1 MSFRLLLGRIRFGI
15 SYSRFTIHILLLTKK
30 IKIMFKKL
38 IFFSFLAVTTL
49 IGTAQQAN
57 INLLDLGTEPKANM
71 TQTPQTDVQM
81 EIFFKID
88 HPELAQTVYADFGTS
103 QGGNDIASF
112 TAQVVPNG
120 SGYGISYNGVIYP
133 IGTNYQAKF
142 VVTLTQQQYHD
153 YNFVTLKVND
163 NTGLYSNVLNLGSN

>member
-1 MSFRLLLGRIRFGI
+1 MN
-15 SYSRFTIHILLLTKK
+15 
-30 IKIMFKKL
+30 KKL
-38 IFFSFLAVTTL
+38 LFCLMFVATGFFALS
-49 IGTAQQAN
+49 QQAN

-81 EIFFKID
+81 EVFFKID
-88 HPELAQTVYADFGTS
+88 NPELAQTVFVDFGTT
-103 QGGNDIASF
+103 QGSNDIASF
-112 TAQVVPNG
+112 TAQVVPDG

-133 IGTNYQAKF
+133 IGTNYQASF

-163 NTGLYSNVLNLGSN
+163 NAGNFSNVLNLGSN